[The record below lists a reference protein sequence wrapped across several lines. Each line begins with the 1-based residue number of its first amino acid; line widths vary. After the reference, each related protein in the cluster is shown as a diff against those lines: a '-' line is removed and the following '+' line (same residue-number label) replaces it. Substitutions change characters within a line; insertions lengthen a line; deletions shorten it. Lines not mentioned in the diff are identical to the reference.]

1 MMKELLTAQV
11 ECQLADI
18 HNADYQ
24 ELGAAVDM
32 IKDLAETIYYC
43 TVTEAMKEKEEEGE
57 EAGERYY
64 SQRKYPRYPK
74 EEWGYEREPM
84 MMYYDGRGG
93 NSGGNGG
100 NTSSGGGGNNGGGN
114 NSSGSNSGS
123 SGGRYYSEREYPFG
137 LHDER
142 EGRSPAKRRRYMES
156 KEAHSEESARMKE
169 LESYM
174 QDLATDI
181 AEMIKDASL
190 SEKQLLQKKISSL
203 ATKVEQ
209 LNA

>member
-1 MMKELLTAQV
+1 MMKECLIEQV
-11 ECQLADI
+11 EYQLADI
-18 HNADYQ
+18 HNADCK
-24 ELGAAVDM
+24 ELGEAIDM

-43 TVTEAMKEKEEEGE
+43 TVTEAMEGKEYSCKSELKNVMKEEEWNE
-57 EAGERYY
+57 
-64 SQRKYPRYPK
+64 K
-74 EEWGYEREPM
+74 
-84 MMYYDGRGG
+84 
-93 NSGGNGG
+93 
-100 NTSSGGGGNNGGGN
+100 
-114 NSSGSNSGS
+114 
-123 SGGRYYSEREYPFG
+123 
-137 LHDER
+137 
-142 EGRSPAKRRRYMES
+142 EGRSPAKRRRYMEA

-203 ATKVEQ
+203 AQKIEQ

>member
-1 MMKELLTAQV
+1 MMKERLIEQV
-11 ECQLADI
+11 EYQLADI
-18 HNADYQ
+18 HNADCK
-24 ELGAAVDM
+24 ELGEAIDM

-43 TVTEAMKEKEEEGE
+43 TVTEAMEGKGY
-57 EAGERYY
+57 AGGRYY
-64 SQRKYPRYPK
+64 TEKYPYHPEKDWDR
-74 EEWGYEREPM
+74 EWGRPPE
-84 MMYYDGRGG
+84 MMYYNGDGRGG
-93 NSGGNGG
+93 N
-100 NTSSGGGGNNGGGN
+100 GGGNNGSSMGN
-114 NSSGSNSGS
+114 GNK
-123 SGGRYYSEREYPFG
+123 YYTEREYPFG

-142 EGRSPAKRRRYMES
+142 EGRSPAKRRKYMES

>member
-1 MMKELLTAQV
+1 MMKERLIEQV
-11 ECQLADI
+11 EYQLADI
-18 HNADYQ
+18 HNADCK
-24 ELGAAVDM
+24 ELGEAIDM
-32 IKDLAETIYYC
+32 IKDLAETMYYC
-43 TVTEAMKEKEEEGE
+43 AVTEAMEGKGY
-57 EAGERYY
+57 AGERYY
-64 SQRKYPRYPK
+64 TEKYSYHPEKDWDR
-74 EEWGYEREPM
+74 EWGRPPE
-84 MMYYDGRGG
+84 MMYYNGDGRG
-93 NSGGNGG
+93 S
-100 NTSSGGGGNNGGGN
+100 NGGGN
-114 NSSGSNSGS
+114 NNSSMGNGNK
-123 SGGRYYSEREYPFG
+123 YYTEREYPFG